1 MKALIDNQ
9 IPIKTRMLFHL
20 SVKGYIVDSF
30 LDQIKNLEIDQ
41 SKSIYL
47 VKLIIILNKIKQNVP

>member
-20 SVKGYIVDSF
+20 SVKGYNVDSF